1 MTQPL
6 RMVLGALLA
15 FAPVLA
21 EGPPAKPAP
30 ETESA
35 AAPKTDPDTGLDDE
49 LSATGGN
56 SNEITA
62 VLEKHLQTHANCP
75 KRKEIVRLLAQL
87 AVESKDRQRQIKYGP
102 EAIDNGSRDPR
113 LLQFV
118 IRELLDREDE
128 ESKAQAFKYAT
139 KLVDLLRAERQN
151 QLDSKTFTPG
161 QGRRL
166 DETEFAL
173 KLALVYQ
180 ARAQEKLG
188 QNEEALKAAT
198 EAWEMQPSMD
208 AALERARVLERL
220 ERYPEALDAAAE
232 AFIIEDERT
241 DARQRQRARE
251 RMDELAPK
259 AKVADASSRVLPA
272 WDRTRPLIEA
282 RRLRLRDFDPNS
294 VASSPLEFV
303 LTRLEGG
310 QLAMNSLKGKVV
322 VLDFWA
328 TWCGPCRVQHP
339 LYEQVKQRF
348 KDNSDVVFLAIATDE
363 DRSLVKPFLEHQ
375 KWSQQVLYDDG
386 LGIYFRVSSIPTTV
400 VLNRRGEVQ
409 SRMPGFIPERFV
421 DMLSERIQT
430 ALAQD

>member
-1 MTQPL
+1 MIVPQSIF
-6 RMVLGALLA
+6 LGVLLA
-15 FAPVLA
+15 FAPALA
-21 EGPPAKPAP
+21 QGPPAKPAP
-30 ETESA
+30 AKENP
-35 AAPKTDPDTGLDDE
+35 APTADPDTRLDDE
-49 LSATGGN
+49 LTATAGN
-56 SNEITA
+56 QSEITV

-87 AVESKDRQRQIKYGP
+87 ALESKDRQRQMKYGP

-128 ESKAQAFKYAT
+128 EGKAQALKYST
-139 KLVDLLRAERQN
+139 KLVDVLLAERQS

-173 KLALVYQ
+173 KLALVYR
-180 ARAQEKLG
+180 ARALEKLD
-188 QNEEALKAAT
+188 QNEEAFKAAN
-198 EAWEMQPSMD
+198 EAWEMEPSID

-220 ERYPEALDAAAE
+220 GRYAEALDAAAE
-232 AFIIEDERT
+232 AFIIEDDRT
-241 DARQRQRARE
+241 DAKQRQRARE

-259 AKVADASSRVLPA
+259 AKIADASSRVLPA
-272 WDRTRPLIEA
+272 WDRTRPLVEA
-282 RRLRLRDFDPNS
+282 RHLRLRDFDPNS
-294 VASSPLEFV
+294 VAASPLDFV

-310 QLAMNSLKGKVV
+310 QLAMSSLLGKVV

-348 KDNSDVVFLAIATDE
+348 KDNSDVVFLAIATDD
-363 DRSLVKPFLEHQ
+363 DRSLVKPFLDRQ
-375 KWSQQVLYDDG
+375 KWSKQVLYDDG

-400 VLNRRGEVQ
+400 VLNRRGEVH

-421 DMLSERIQT
+421 DMLSDRIRT